1 MQLTGLSNKIIPL
14 TLAAGLA
21 VNPFFYADV
30 DAHSGIVSSTNNNK
44 VFEYISSVD
53 EGEVVAISNKLRFQ
67 FLLNSWQ
74 QQTKFSSSPD
84 LIVQNENFQSIV
96 AMGKAAIPF
105 IVEEISANPSTLV
118 WALNFIFEKKI
129 SNNPRTT
136 IPQACKLWVNQL
148 TK

>member
-1 MQLTGLSNKIIPL
+1 MQLAGLSNKIIPL

-30 DAHSGIVSSTNNNK
+30 DAHSGILSSTNNNK

-84 LIVQNENFQSIV
+84 SIIQNENFQSII
-96 AMGKAAIPF
+96 AMGKIAVPF

-129 SNNPRTT
+129 SDNPRTT

>member
-21 VNPFFYADV
+21 VNPFFYADI
-30 DAHSGIVSSTNNNK
+30 DAHSGILSSTNNNK

-53 EGEVVAISNKLRFQ
+53 EVEVAAISNKLRFQ
-67 FLLNSWQ
+67 YLLNNWR

-84 LIVQNENFQSIV
+84 AIIQNENFQAIV
-96 AMGKAAIPF
+96 SMGKSAIPF
-105 IVEEISANPSTLV
+105 IIDEITAKPSTLV

-129 SNNPRTT
+129 SDNPNTT

-148 TK
+148 KK

>member
-30 DAHSGIVSSTNNNK
+30 DAHSGILSSTNNNK

-84 LIVQNENFQSIV
+84 SIIQNENFQSII
-96 AMGKAAIPF
+96 AMGKIAVPF
-105 IVEEISANPSTLV
+105 IVEEISANPSILV

-129 SNNPRTT
+129 SDNPRTT

>member
-30 DAHSGIVSSTNNNK
+30 DAHSGILSSTNNNK

-84 LIVQNENFQSIV
+84 SIIQNENFQSII
-96 AMGKAAIPF
+96 AMGKIAVPF

-129 SNNPRTT
+129 SDNPRTT

-148 TK
+148 IK

>member
-84 LIVQNENFQSIV
+84 LIVQNEHFQSIV

-105 IVEEISANPSTLV
+105 IVDEISANPSTLV
-118 WALNFIFEKKI
+118 WALNIIFKKKI
-129 SNNPRTT
+129 SDNPRTT

>member
-21 VNPFFYADV
+21 VSPFAYADI
-30 DAHSGIVSSTNNNK
+30 DAHSGILSSTNNNK
-44 VFEYISSVD
+44 IFEYISSVD
-53 EGEVVAISNKLRFQ
+53 EAEVATISNKLRFQ
-67 FLLNSWQ
+67 YLLNSWQ
-74 QQTKFSSSPD
+74 KQTKFSSSPD
-84 LIVQNENFQSIV
+84 SIIQNENFQLIV
-96 AMGKAAIPF
+96 AMGRAAVPYI
-105 IVEEISANPSTLV
+105 IEEISAKPSTLV

-129 SNNPRTT
+129 SDNPKTT

>member
-84 LIVQNENFQSIV
+84 LIVQNDNFQSIV

-129 SNNPRTT
+129 SDNPRTT

>member
-21 VNPFFYADV
+21 INPFFYADI

-84 LIVQNENFQSIV
+84 SIIQNENFQSII
-96 AMGKAAIPF
+96 AMGKVAVPF
-105 IVEEISANPSTLV
+105 IVEEISVNPSTLV

>member
-14 TLAAGLA
+14 TLAVGLS
-21 VNPFFYADV
+21 VNPFFYADI
-30 DAHSGIVSSTNNNK
+30 DAHSGIVSSTNNK

-84 LIVQNENFQSIV
+84 LIIQNENFQAII
-96 AMGKAAIPF
+96 AMGKVAVPF

>member
-30 DAHSGIVSSTNNNK
+30 DAHSGIISSTNNNK

-84 LIVQNENFQSIV
+84 SIIQNENFQSII
-96 AMGKAAIPF
+96 AMGKIAVPF
-105 IVEEISANPSTLV
+105 IVEEISANPSILV

-129 SNNPRTT
+129 SDNPRTT

>member
-129 SNNPRTT
+129 SDNPRTT

>member
-14 TLAAGLA
+14 TLAAGLS
-21 VNPFFYADV
+21 VSPVFYADI

-84 LIVQNENFQSIV
+84 SIIQNENFQSIV
-96 AMGKAAIPF
+96 AMGKVAVPF

-129 SNNPRTT
+129 SNNPKTT

>member
-129 SNNPRTT
+129 SDNPRTT
-136 IPQACKLWVNQL
+136 IPQACKLWVKQL

>member
-21 VNPFFYADV
+21 VNPFFYADI

-44 VFEYISSVD
+44 IFEYISSVD
-53 EGEVVAISNKLRFQ
+53 EGEVVAISNKVRFQ

-74 QQTKFSSSPD
+74 QQTRFSSSPD

-129 SNNPRTT
+129 SDNPRTT